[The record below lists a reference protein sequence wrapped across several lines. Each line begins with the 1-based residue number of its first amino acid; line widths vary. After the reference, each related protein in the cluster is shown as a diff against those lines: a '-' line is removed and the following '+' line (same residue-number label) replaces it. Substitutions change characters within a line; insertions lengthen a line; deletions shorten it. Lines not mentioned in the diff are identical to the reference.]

1 MATMNRD
8 NTAGDIRNDSKRN
21 APQPLLSS
29 SKSRSTDHSSDDLIG
44 SLAER
49 YENRRARQVGEWERL
64 YGQNVY
70 RGA

>member
-29 SKSRSTDHSSDDLIG
+29 GKSRSTDHNNDDLIG

>member
-8 NTAGDIRNDSKRN
+8 NTVGDIRNDSKRN
-21 APQPLLSS
+21 TPQPLLST
-29 SKSRSTDHSSDDLIG
+29 SKSRSSENNDDLIG

-49 YENRRARQVGEWERL
+49 YENKRARQVGEWERL